1 MAIVYVSLGCCLPSD
16 SFTARGS
23 DSIKKRSLSVEC
35 LISLQH
41 LAKNDGFLEELF
53 NVIEFELHNACLTA
67 SSSQY
72 LLTPVI
78 MHLSP
83 EDAISMIT
91 QFSPSAGQDDVNQCT
106 ERQGKKKLNRKV
118 KRVKYERRKSH
129 VTRPVTFP
137 HLR

>member
-1 MAIVYVSLGCCLPSD
+1 M
-16 SFTARGS
+16 
-23 DSIKKRSLSVEC
+23 EC

-91 QFSPSAGQDDVNQCT
+91 QFSPSAGQDDVNHWT
-106 ERQGKKKLNRKV
+106 AGEKKVESKGEASQIWAKKEPRD
-118 KRVKYERRKSH
+118 ETSH
-129 VTRPVTFP
+129 ISSS
-137 HLR
+137 